1 MNERDIAEQAYK
13 NGYEKGYADGKAKAM
28 EKIAFPRFLVRQ
40 TELSKK
46 DVEDIL
52 MQSPTIIMDKTEIIP
67 ISPYRWIPVTER
79 LPEDDLPKGSKVK
92 QIKVLTAL
100 RSGKGV
106 ITVRSQTRYRM
117 TWYPNSPWGW
127 KYSAS
132 EITHWMPLPEPPKG
146 EYYASNL

>member
-1 MNERDIAEQAYK
+1 MREKLIELLADSEYLSYEEKADYLIA
-13 NGYEKGYADGKAKAM
+13 NGVTVQK
-28 EKIAFPRFLVRQ
+28 
-40 TELSKK
+40 
-46 DVEDIL
+46 
-52 MQSPTIIMDKTEIIP
+52 
-67 ISPYRWIPVTER
+67 WIPVTER

-146 EYYASNL
+146 E